1 MATKDFVEYS
11 PNTGNRDTIINVT
24 ASLNSGDSRSTSLN
38 ITGKGISKTVIIN
51 QENSASFK
59 MVTIRY
65 NPTSTEGYIIVDGT
79 IFSKDDNIRNIEVKN
94 ELDLI
99 AERPQD
105 VASSVMC
112 QISGATITSF
122 NRLDNYS
129 NIIVKAQNINFVIV
143 HEAIVGVI
151 PKGNPVSFR
160 LNFKDQ
166 NKKSILIKYWN
177 ENS

>member
-1 MATKDFVEYS
+1 M
-11 PNTGNRDTIINVT
+11 
-24 ASLNSGDSRSTSLN
+24 SRKGISVLN

-65 NPTSTEGYIIVDGT
+65 NPTYTEGYIIVDGT

-129 NIIVKAQNINFVIV
+129 DIIVKAQNINFVIA
-143 HEAIVGVI
+143 HKAIVGVI